1 MSVARVAVGTVELH
15 LPDVGSLKGK
25 RHVLKGLKDKLRRR
39 FEVSVAEVDDQ
50 DTWQRATLAVAYVSG
65 SSRHAN
71 EVISKALN
79 FIEDNVDGYIR
90 NIETEIGKGRGTI
103 LCLVHVHPAGD
114 VLGTVL
120 GLGPALSAAGA
131 SVTFAGPHPVSEV
144 LAFLPGSDRWQVW
157 KTAPGSFDIIVMT
170 DCPNPDRSEGLLE
183 GARGPRSRVLNIDH
197 HPDNRRYGSIDWID
211 PSAAA
216 TGEMIFDLLVA
227 LGLPLTP
234 AIALNLF
241 TAVHTDTGSFRYCN
255 TTPRTFRIAAELAA
269 AGADPALVSDRLHQQ
284 RGRDSLVQLGT
295 VLRRVEVSDDGQVA
309 WLSVPRDLVPH
320 ELVESE
326 DLVSYPR
333 SIGGV
338 KVAVLLR
345 EEAPGTVKA
354 SLRAKGEVA
363 VNKIAHR
370 FGGGGHEN
378 AAGCTLSGT
387 LEEAAASLLQ
397 AVREALASGRS

>member
-1 MSVARVAVGTVELH
+1 MSRVVAPPGELLEALRKPGGTV
-15 LPDVGSLKGK
+15 
-25 RHVLKGLKDKLRRR
+25 
-39 FEVSVAEVDDQ
+39 
-50 DTWQRATLAVAYVSG
+50 
-65 SSRHAN
+65 
-71 EVISKALN
+71 
-79 FIEDNVDGYIR
+79 
-90 NIETEIGKGRGTI
+90 
-103 LCLVHVHPAGD
+103 LCLGHVHPDGD
-114 VLGTVL
+114 VLGTLL
-120 GLGPALSAAGA
+120 GLGLALSAAGA
-131 SVTFAGPHPVSEV
+131 SVTFAGPHPVPDV

-157 KTAPGSFDIIVMT
+157 KAAPAFFDIIVMT

-241 TAVHTDTGSFRYCN
+241 TAVHTDTGSFRYSN

-269 AGADPALVSDRLHQQ
+269 AGADPALVSDRLYQQ

>member
-1 MSVARVAVGTVELH
+1 VSRAVTPPGEL
-15 LPDVGSLKGK
+15 LEA
-25 RHVLKGLKDKLRRR
+25 LR
-39 FEVSVAEVDDQ
+39 
-50 DTWQRATLAVAYVSG
+50 
-65 SSRHAN
+65 
-71 EVISKALN
+71 KP
-79 FIEDNVDGYIR
+79 
-90 NIETEIGKGRGTI
+90 RGTI
-103 LCLVHVHPAGD
+103 LCLGHVHPDGD
-114 VLGTVL
+114 VLGTLL
-120 GLGPALSAAGA
+120 GLGLALSAAGA
-131 SVTFAGPHPVSEV
+131 SVTFAGPHPVPDV

-157 KTAPGSFDIIVMT
+157 KTAPGPFDIIVMT

-216 TGEMIFDLLVA
+216 TGEMIFDLVVA

-241 TAVHTDTGSFRYCN
+241 TAVHTDTGSFRYSN
-255 TTPRTFRIAAELAA
+255 TTPRTFHIAAELAA
-269 AGADPALVSDRLHQQ
+269 AGADPALVSDRLYQQ

-295 VLRRVEVSDDGQVA
+295 VLRRVQVSDDGQVA
-309 WLSVPRDLVPH
+309 WLSVPRDLVPR
-320 ELVESE
+320 ELIESE

-387 LEEAAASLLQ
+387 LEEATATLLQ
-397 AVREALASGRS
+397 VVREALGSARS

>member
-1 MSVARVAVGTVELH
+1 MSRAVTPPGEL
-15 LPDVGSLKGK
+15 LEA
-25 RHVLKGLKDKLRRR
+25 LRKP
-39 FEVSVAEVDDQ
+39 S
-50 DTWQRATLAVAYVSG
+50 
-65 SSRHAN
+65 
-71 EVISKALN
+71 
-79 FIEDNVDGYIR
+79 
-90 NIETEIGKGRGTI
+90 GTI
-103 LCLVHVHPAGD
+103 LCLGHVHPDGD
-114 VLGTVL
+114 VLGTLL
-120 GLGPALSAAGA
+120 GLGLALSAAGA
-131 SVTFAGPHPVSEV
+131 SVTFAGPHPVPEV

-241 TAVHTDTGSFRYCN
+241 TAVHTDTGSFRYSN

-269 AGADPALVSDRLHQQ
+269 AGADPALVSDRLYQQ

-309 WLSVPRDLVPH
+309 WLSVPRDLVPR